1 MGHKSER
8 EKKKK
13 NRGSITYSTDQ
24 ENEVRKM
31 LTLYLGSNK
40 GGTSQFKQTFE
51 LAGRTVKLHYKFM
64 VLVELNFKIKL
75 GIFINVNHSN
85 L

>member
-1 MGHKSER
+1 
-8 EKKKK
+8 
-13 NRGSITYSTDQ
+13 
-24 ENEVRKM
+24 M